1 MLIFELSEPG
11 RRAAAQ
17 MTCDGAIPD
26 DLPAALRRTT
36 PIGLPEVSELQALRH
51 YTNLSR
57 KNFSIDTQFY
67 PLGSCTMKYNP
78 RACNSLA
85 MLDGFLAR
93 HPYAPESLSQG
104 FLACMYDLQE
114 ILADVTGMK
123 GGVSL
128 SPMAGAQG
136 ELAGVAMIMAYHKHR
151 GDLERTEIIVPDAA
165 HGTNPAT
172 ASMCG
177 CTVREIPT
185 QADGDIDVEALKKVL
200 SPKTAGIMLT
210 NPSTIGVF
218 ERRIVEIAKL
228 VHGAGGLLYYDGAN
242 LNAILGKVRPGDMGF
257 DAIHMN
263 LHKTFSTPHGGGGP
277 GAGAVGVS
285 ERLKP
290 FLPIPMIEKVDLDS
304 LPPRAGEAVR
314 RTEGGSASVTRSSA
328 SAASP
333 LPHPP
338 SGHLPPH
345 AGEGKQWYRW
355 VRKKDR
361 PLSIGRLTTFAGN
374 AGVLLRA
381 YVYARMLGRE
391 GMVRVAEYA
400 TLNANYLAKRLAE
413 KGFDLA
419 YPKRRASHE
428 FIVSVARQKK
438 QSGITAL
445 DFSKSLLDHGIHAPT
460 NYFPLLV
467 PECLLIEPTE
477 TEAKET
483 LDEFVEVM
491 GELLQLSATSPQTM
505 KDAPITTPV
514 RRLDDVKC
522 AKDLDLSWHAT
533 HITAADT
540 PASAGV

>member
-11 RRAAAQ
+11 RTAAAQ
-17 MTCDGAIPD
+17 LSADTAVP
-26 DLPAALRRTT
+26 DLPQRFLRKT
-36 PIGLPEVSELQALRH
+36 PIGLPEVSELQVVRH

-57 KNFSIDTQFY
+57 KNFSIDTNFY

-104 FLACMYDLQE
+104 FLACMYELQE
-114 ILADVTGMK
+114 ILADVTGMQ

-128 SPMAGAQG
+128 APMAGAQG
-136 ELAGVAMIMAYHKHR
+136 EFAGVAMIMAYHKHH
-151 GDLERTEIIVPDAA
+151 GDTARTEIIVPDAA
-165 HGTNPAT
+165 HGTNPASAT
-172 ASMCG
+172 MCG
-177 CTVREIPT
+177 CSVREIPT
-185 QADGDIDVEALKKVL
+185 LDDGDIDIDALKKVL
-200 SPKTAGIMLT
+200 GPKTAGIMLT

-218 ERRIVEIAKL
+218 ERRILDIAKL
-228 VHGAGGLLYYDGAN
+228 VHAAGGLLYYDGAN

-290 FLPIPMIEKVDLDS
+290 FLPIPMIEKVT
-304 LPPRAGEAVR
+304 RAAGDADVPSTVQRGNAPATGQRNGTDEA
-314 RTEGGSASVTRSSA
+314 
-328 SAASP
+328 AA
-333 LPHPP
+333 
-338 SGHLPPH
+338 G
-345 AGEGKQWYRW
+345 AWYRW

-381 YVYARMLGRE
+381 YIYARMLGRD
-391 GMVRVAEYA
+391 GMRRVAEYA
-400 TLNANYLAKRLAE
+400 TLNANYLAARLAE
-413 KGFDLA
+413 RGFELA

-428 FIVSVARQKK
+428 FIVTVAKQKK
-438 QSGITAL
+438 ANGVTAL

-491 GELLQLSATSPQTM
+491 AGLLELAAENPQVM

-514 RRLDDVKC
+514 RRLDDVK
-522 AKDLDLSWHAT
+522 AVRELDIACRGKSVAQV
-533 HITAADT
+533 AA
-540 PASAGV
+540 